1 MKYLILPLALLSATA
16 VADYPTFNSKGT
28 AMSREK
34 SRENALIAAHFEC
47 GRKGLWADLT
57 TAVYTGTD
65 QYREAMSGSNKSI
78 TKYATTVKGICGPD
92 YLKDI
97 PVEVVE

>member
-16 VADYPTFNSKGT
+16 YADYPTFNSKGI
-28 AMSREK
+28 AMSRDK

-65 QYREAMSGSNKSI
+65 QYREAISGSNKRI

>member
-16 VADYPTFNSKGT
+16 HADYPTFNSKGT
-28 AMSREK
+28 AMSRDK

-57 TAVYTGTD
+57 TAVYTRTD
-65 QYREAMSGSNKSI
+65 QYQEAISGSNKRI
-78 TKYATTVKGICGPD
+78 TKYDTTVKGICGPD

>member
-65 QYREAMSGSNKSI
+65 QYLEAISGSSKRI
-78 TKYATTVKGICGPD
+78 TKYDTTVKGICGPD

>member
-1 MKYLILPLALLSATA
+1 MKHLILPLALLSATA
-16 VADYPTFNSKGT
+16 FAEYPTFNSKGF
-28 AMSREK
+28 AVSREK

-65 QYREAMSGSNKSI
+65 QYRDAISGSSKRI
-78 TKYATTVKGICGPD
+78 TKYATTVKGVCGPD

-97 PVEVVE
+97 PVEVVK

>member
-1 MKYLILPLALLSATA
+1 MKHLILPLALLSATA
-16 VADYPTFNSKGT
+16 FAEYPTFNSKGF
-28 AMSREK
+28 AVSREK

-65 QYREAMSGSNKSI
+65 QYRDAISGSSKRI
-78 TKYATTVKGICGPD
+78 TKYATTVKGVCGPD
-92 YLKDI
+92 YLKEI